1 MDYRR
6 LMNKQQEIKLRK
18 LIRKQL
24 SEEFLNEDWR
34 TEKNKWSST
43 EAKTIMD
50 DSLRNWSKQ
59 LKKVKYNVVK
69 DWMKAAKSGVMDFFD
84 IEKGLS
90 TGDVSRAHP
99 KEVEL
104 LHDLLIRDKI
114 IDRFRSYFGGKKA
127 MNNRL
132 AKKTK

>member
-1 MDYRR
+1 
-6 LMNKQQEIKLRK
+6 MNKQQEIKLRK

>member
-1 MDYRR
+1 MT
-6 LMNKQQEIKLRK
+6 KKELRNM
-18 LIRKQL
+18 IREVIQ
-24 SEEFLNEDWR
+24 EDWR
-34 TEKNKWSST
+34 SDKHPWSSK
-43 EAKTIMD
+43 EAKSIMD
-50 DSLRNWSKQ
+50 DSLRTWSKDFKQ
-59 LKKVKYNVVK
+59 IKHRVVT

-104 LHDLLIRDKI
+104 LHDLLLRDKI

-127 MNNRL
+127 MKQRL
-132 AKKTK
+132 TKKHRR

>member
-1 MDYRR
+1 
-6 LMNKQQEIKLRK
+6 MNKQQEIKLRK

-127 MNNRL
+127 MKQRL
-132 AKKTK
+132 IKKHRR

>member
-1 MDYRR
+1 
-6 LMNKQQEIKLRK
+6 MNKQQEIKLRK

-59 LKKVKYNVVK
+59 LKKVKYILCDITKKKILKKKIQKSFTYVVNLGGYVDHSNK
-69 DWMKAAKSGVMDFFD
+69 IKTYKSHYIGC
-84 IEKGLS
+84 K
-90 TGDVSRAHP
+90 
-99 KEVEL
+99 
-104 LHDLLIRDKI
+104 
-114 IDRFRSYFGGKKA
+114 
-127 MNNRL
+127 N
-132 AKKTK
+132 

>member
-1 MDYRR
+1 
-6 LMNKQQEIKLRK
+6 MNKQQEIKLRK
-18 LIRKQL
+18 LIRSQL
-24 SEEFLNEDWR
+24 RESITEDWR
-34 TEKNKWSST
+34 TEKNKWSSP
-43 EAKTIMD
+43 EAKTVVD

-69 DWMKAAKSGVMDFFD
+69 DWMKAAKSGTLDFFD
-84 IEKGLS
+84 IEKGLT
-90 TGDVSRAHP
+90 TGDVSRAEP

-104 LHDLLIRDKI
+104 LHKLLISDKI

-132 AKKTK
+132 GNKTK